1 MIKTFNIFVNEELK
15 ISKMDDRTLK
25 IIKENFLI
33 RLDEYREYILSNIQ
47 YDEND
52 NKIKYKEFEKIDI
65 NVIIRELTNE
75 FSKDFIK
82 EMSVEMFLKKIN
94 ELLELKNRNVKKR
107 IRESFREYFN
117 SIDKRIDNI
126 KNTNNIKF
134 ENPES
139 EKSILTKNIYNS
151 EKYEI
156 QIELLKLQEWVI
168 KNNKRI
174 AIVFEG
180 RDAAGK
186 GSTIKRFTEY
196 LNPKGFK
203 TVTLG
208 IPSEYE
214 KKHWFE
220 RYEKHL
226 PNPGEIVFFDR
237 SWYNRAVIEPAMGYC
252 TEDEYNDFMN
262 KVTDWEENLIKN
274 GLILIKIWFSIT
286 KEKQIERFERRRKN
300 PLIYWKFSKNDAN
313 SSDKWDIISKFKN
326 QMFEKTSTNISP
338 WVIINSNDK
347 KIGRLNAMRY
357 VLSVVDYDNKIPK
370 ICEYYPEIVTVI
382 N

>member
-286 KEKQIERFERRRKN
+286 KEKQIERF
-300 PLIYWKFSKNDAN
+300 
-313 SSDKWDIISKFKN
+313 
-326 QMFEKTSTNISP
+326 
-338 WVIINSNDK
+338 
-347 KIGRLNAMRY
+347 
-357 VLSVVDYDNKIPK
+357 
-370 ICEYYPEIVTVI
+370 
-382 N
+382 